1 MISNCPRCH
10 ETYRVP
16 TEPLPA
22 DAYAKCP
29 WCHETFP
36 LEEALRHLPPVLK
49 IIGADGSEISG
60 LGMTAKSLGAGAT
73 AAGLGAMAYA
83 ANTSGI
89 SNQSDTD
96 IDDDLGG
103 SVTFDTTGEFD
114 EPSGPMRIEVGDDDE
129 IDPEFTLK
137 DASGT
142 QSVAPMRVQ
151 PLPPLAGAPSRR
163 KKKKGSPL
171 KTLLGVAL
179 GPVIAIPAAAGILLG
194 LDYMG
199 IKEAPNLGVWPMD
212 GSYSW
217 SSTSNNRTA
226 ATALP
231 NIGEPNP
238 SPTQSNPSTG
248 RSLSEDLGTSD
259 SSASDP
265 AADALEQISSAPEIM
280 SVTDAA
286 DIEVPTPDVTIPE
299 VMLPE
304 MTMPDIS
311 VPEIPAPDVTMP
323 DVSLPDATELDSVI
337 PDVSIPEVAMPSV
350 DITEPQPPAI
360 EPAIQEPPA
369 TVAYAPELVAA
380 RNKATE
386 MLDQLGG
393 LTPGDVQRKPV
404 LLGTYIALASVGS
417 LLETENAAAGAEIIA
432 KLKSDESLLNDVAGA
447 TPQWLK
453 LSTAKRP
460 NQGVVIVGE
469 LEKSGDSAT
478 IRLANDELLS
488 VGDVDASMTSGKVI
502 GLGRIIDGPEG
513 QSVSLPLM
521 EAL

>member
-10 ETYRVP
+10 ESYRVP
-16 TEPLPA
+16 TESLPE

-36 LEEALRHLPPVLK
+36 LQEALRQLPPLLK
-49 IIGADGSEISG
+49 IIGADGREISG
-60 LGMTAKSLGAGAT
+60 LGMAGKSLGAAT
-73 AAGLGAMAYA
+73 GLSAMAYA
-83 ANTSGI
+83 ANTAGMGS
-89 SNQSDTD
+89 QSDMEEMELD
-96 IDDDLGG
+96 EDLDG
-103 SVTFDTTGEFD
+103 SVTFDTTGDFD
-114 EPSGPMRIEVGDDDE
+114 APSSSMRIEVGDDDE
-129 IDPEFTLK
+129 IDPEFTIQ
-137 DASGT
+137 DARGT

-163 KKKKGSPL
+163 KKKGSPL
-171 KTLLGVAL
+171 KTLIGIAL
-179 GPVIAIPAAAGILLG
+179 GPLIAIPAAAGILLG

-217 SSTSNNRTA
+217 SSSSNNRTA

-231 NIGEPNP
+231 NIGEPNT
-238 SPTQSNPSTG
+238 SPKRSNPPTG

-259 SSASDP
+259 SQASDP
-265 AADALEQISSAPEIM
+265 AADALAEISTVPETM
-280 SVTDAA
+280 SVTDAT
-286 DIEVPTPDVTIPE
+286 DIDAPTPEVP
-299 VMLPE
+299 LPE
-304 MTMPDIS
+304 MTMPEVSAPETS
-311 VPEIPAPDVTMP
+311 VPDASEPEVTIPEVTIPEVTMP
-323 DVSLPDATELDSVI
+323 EIS
-337 PDVSIPEVAMPSV
+337 MPS
-350 DITEPQPPAI
+350 IEETEPLLPATAPAK
-360 EPAIQEPPA
+360 EPTMQEPPA
-369 TVAYAPELVAA
+369 TVAYAPEMVAA
-380 RNKATE
+380 RDKATE
-386 MLDQLGG
+386 MLNQLSA
-393 LTPGDVQRKPV
+393 LTPSDAQRKPV
-404 LLGTYIALASVGS
+404 LVGTYIALASVGS
-417 LLETENAAAGAEIIA
+417 LLETGNAAAGEEIIA

-469 LEKSGDSAT
+469 LETSGDSAS

-488 VGDVDASMTSGKVI
+488 VADADASITSGKVI
-502 GLGRIIDGPEG
+502 GLGKIIDGPDG